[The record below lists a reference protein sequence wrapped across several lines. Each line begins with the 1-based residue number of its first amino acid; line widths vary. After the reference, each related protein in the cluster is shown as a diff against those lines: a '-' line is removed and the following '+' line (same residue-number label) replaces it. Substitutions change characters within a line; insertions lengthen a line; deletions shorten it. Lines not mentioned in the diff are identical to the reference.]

1 MYLARTIVTGQRD
14 ETRLPGFGR
23 CLVDVLKKVSG
34 DPDITSEE
42 VATAA
47 GPALDYV
54 KGFSDC
60 DRMEGIPIHD
70 DTDGLFTYTERYGVR
85 HTLCKSENQY
95 RKT

>member
-54 KGFSDC
+54 KGFSER

-70 DTDGLFTYTERYGVR
+70 
-85 HTLCKSENQY
+85 
-95 RKT
+95 